1 MAPNTRTAKALGAMR
16 DLGIP
21 EEKTK
26 PVLQRLLKLY
36 KRKWEFIEGENYRAL
51 VDLIFDEDEA
61 QVKEYEADEPE
72 SPLKRLCIE
81 YKDNYSLS
89 PGENHTHWTRSKGK
103 QALQIQEPSKECQ
116 KGYRSNVKGKR
127 KGKTTLTVET
137 GLAEYEEITDDMVQM
152 ILPVSVIY
160 PDLSDREAP
169 SREENTV
176 RGGAVCPEPVNVGD
190 VKNHEDK
197 VLNEKAANL
206 VDDPCTDLEIAA
218 SSSGEVKIY
227 LSCNSAMGRSDFHM
241 PSFDAVLKMVE
252 DKLLRS
258 YNIVDPSFSL
268 KNIMSDMCDCFL
280 EQGTESDNY
289 VVEAFGLS
297 KHSDTVGENKE
308 NGSENYKSNHQK
320 DNMSSPHDYDIAKG
334 HERAVITLVNE
345 VNNECPPSFS
355 YIPQNIVFKRANVSF
370 SLPRHGDD
378 KTACSGNCLSAS
390 VPCACGPGGHCAYT
404 IEGLVKEDF
413 LNECISMNRD
423 PQKNCPQ
430 CYCKECPLERFK
442 NEKILEPCKGHSIRE
457 FIKECWRKCG
467 CSKKCGNQ
475 VVQRGI
481 TINLQVFMTPESRGW
496 GLRTLQDLPKG
507 AFVCEYVGEI
517 LTNEEFYKRVSARAN
532 SEEAHAYHVLLD
544 ADWSCAAK
552 RILKDEKALC
562 LDSSRYGN
570 ISRFINHRCFDPSL
584 VGIPVEVETPNHTY
598 YHLAFFTTREV
609 KAFEELTW
617 DYGIDFDDHEDPT
630 IKAFKC
636 ECGSKYCR
644 NIRRKR
650 SKLFL

>member
-1 MAPNTRTAKALGAMR
+1 MRSRRGA
-16 DLGIP
+16 
-21 EEKTK
+21 
-26 PVLQRLLKLY
+26 
-36 KRKWEFIEGENYRAL
+36 AC
-51 VDLIFDEDEA
+51 
-61 QVKEYEADEPE
+61 PE
-72 SPLKRLCIE
+72 SVIIDAVKIHE
-81 YKDNYSLS
+81 D
-89 PGENHTHWTRSKGK
+89 GK
-103 QALQIQEPSKECQ
+103 Q
-116 KGYRSNVKGKR
+116 
-127 KGKTTLTVET
+127 
-137 GLAEYEEITDDMVQM
+137 
-152 ILPVSVIY
+152 
-160 PDLSDREAP
+160 
-169 SREENTV
+169 
-176 RGGAVCPEPVNVGD
+176 
-190 VKNHEDK
+190 
-197 VLNEKAANL
+197 NEKAANL
-206 VDDPCTDLEIAA
+206 VDDPCTDVEIAA

-227 LSCNSAMGRSDFHM
+227 LSCNSAIRRSDFHM

-252 DKLLRS
+252 DKLLTS
-258 YNIVDPSFSL
+258 YNIVDQSFSL
-268 KNIMSDMCDCFL
+268 KNVMRDMCNCFL
-280 EQGTESDNY
+280 EQGTKSENY

-297 KHSDTVGENKE
+297 KHTGNIAANEENV
-308 NGSENYKSNHQK
+308 SESYKSIHQK
-320 DNMSSPHDYDIAKG
+320 DNLSSHHDYDVAKG

-345 VNNECPPSFS
+345 VNDECLPLFS
-355 YIPQNIVFKRANVSF
+355 YIPQNMVFKRANVGF
-370 SLPRHGDD
+370 SLSRLGDD
-378 KTACSGNCLSAS
+378 KSGASCSGNCLSAS

-404 IEGLVKEDF
+404 IDGLVKEDF

-481 TINLQVFMTPESRGW
+481 TINLQVFMTPEGRGW

-517 LTNEEFYKRVSARAN
+517 LTNEEFYKRASARAN

-544 ADWSCAAK
+544 ADWSCAEK

-609 KAFEELTW
+609 KAFEELTR

-630 IKAFKC
+630 VKAFKC

-650 SKLFL
+650 SKLFP